1 MSEHPDV
8 SVRKNE
14 AKGQYEILVGEEVAG
29 FATYT
34 DANGVRDL
42 PHTVVDPKFRG
53 QGLSKPLIQA
63 ALDDARGVGKQVI
76 ASCSAVAHFIEKN
89 PEYRDLLRP
98 EGI

>member
-1 MSEHPDV
+1 MSENPEI

-14 AKGQYEILVGEEVAG
+14 AEGQYEILVGGEVAG

-53 QGLSKPLIQA
+53 QGLSKPLMQA
-63 ALDDARGVGKQVI
+63 ALDDARADGMLVTP
-76 ASCSAVAHFIEKN
+76 SCPAVERYIEQN
-89 PEYRDLLRP
+89 PQYRDLLA
-98 EGI
+98 

>member
-1 MSEHPDV
+1 MSENPEV

-14 AKGQYEILVGEEVAG
+14 TDGQYEILVGEEVAG

-34 DANGVRDL
+34 DASGVRDL

-63 ALDDARGVGKQVI
+63 ALDDARADGMQVTP
-76 ASCSAVAHFIEKN
+76 SCPAVERYIEQN
-89 PEYRDLLRP
+89 PQYRDLLA
-98 EGI
+98 

>member
-1 MSEHPDV
+1 MSENQEV

-14 AKGQYEILVGEEVAG
+14 TEGQYEILVGEEVAG
-29 FATYT
+29 FATYA

-63 ALDDARGVGKQVI
+63 ALDDARADGMQVTP
-76 ASCSAVAHFIEKN
+76 SCPAVERYIEQN
-89 PEYRDLLRP
+89 PQYRDLLA
-98 EGI
+98 

>member
-1 MSEHPDV
+1 MSENPEV

-14 AKGQYEILVGEEVAG
+14 TDGQYEILVGEEVAG

-53 QGLSKPLIQA
+53 QGLSKPLIKF
-63 ALDDARGVGKQVI
+63 ALDDARGDNLSVVP
-76 ASCSAVAHFIEKN
+76 SCPAVARYIVQN
-89 PEYRDLLRP
+89 PEYKDLV
-98 EGI
+98 E

>member
-1 MSEHPDV
+1 MSENPEV

-14 AKGQYEILVGEEVAG
+14 TDGQYEILVGDEVAG

-63 ALDDARGVGKQVI
+63 ALDDARADGMQVTP
-76 ASCSAVAHFIEKN
+76 SCPAVERYIEQN
-89 PEYRDLLRP
+89 PQYRDLLA
-98 EGI
+98 

>member
-1 MSEHPDV
+1 MSENPEV

-14 AKGQYEILVGEEVAG
+14 TEGQYEILVGEEVAG
-29 FATYT
+29 FATYA

-63 ALDDARGVGKQVI
+63 ALDDARADDMLVTP
-76 ASCSAVAHFIEKN
+76 SCPAVERYIEQN
-89 PEYRDLLRP
+89 PQYRDLLA
-98 EGI
+98 

>member
-1 MSEHPDV
+1 MSENPEI
-8 SVRKNE
+8 SVHKNE
-14 AKGQYEILVGEEVAG
+14 TEGQYEILVGEEVAG

-63 ALDDARGVGKQVI
+63 ALDDARADDMLVTP
-76 ASCSAVAHFIEKN
+76 SCPAVERYIEQN
-89 PEYRDLLRP
+89 PQYRDLLA
-98 EGI
+98 

>member
-1 MSEHPDV
+1 MSENPEV

-14 AKGQYEILVGEEVAG
+14 TEGQYEILVGEEVAG

-63 ALDDARGVGKQVI
+63 ALDDARADGMQVTP
-76 ASCSAVAHFIEKN
+76 SCPAVERYIEQN
-89 PEYRDLLRP
+89 PQYRDLLA
-98 EGI
+98 